1 MTVRILTDS
10 TADLPASVIKKL
22 DIMMLPIYIHIGN
35 RDYLDGVDITREE
48 FYKNLPEYKSHPTTA
63 VPSPAKFRL
72 MYEALAGEGATEV
85 ISIHVSSTL
94 SAIVNVAE
102 TAARETSSVP
112 VTVLDSRQ
120 LSMGTGFLV
129 EKAAELAKLG
139 HKVKEILPMLED
151 QIKRT
156 YVAAGLDTLKYLRRS
171 GRMNRVISTIGELIQ
186 LKPILKMEDGV
197 SGVEKVRTRQ
207 KAIARMVEMIKAH
220 SPFEKI
226 AFLHSTAFESMRNL
240 MDEVKQ
246 YFPKTEIYTETI
258 NPVIGAHIG
267 PGVVGFAGVTSK
279 TIGA

>member
-22 DIMMLPIYIHIGN
+22 NIMMLPIYIHIGN

-85 ISIHVSSTL
+85 ISIHVSSSL

-102 TAARETSSVP
+102 TAAKETTSVP

-139 HKVKEILPMLED
+139 HKVKEILPILED

-171 GRMNRVISTIGELIQ
+171 GRMNRVISTIGEFIQ
-186 LKPILKMEDGV
+186 LKPILKMDDGV

-207 KAIARMVEMIKAH
+207 KAITRMVEMIKAH
-220 SPFEKI
+220 SPFEKL
-226 AFLHSTAFESMRNL
+226 AFLHSTAFDSMQRL

-267 PGVVGFAGVTSK
+267 PGVVGFAGVTRK
-279 TIGA
+279 

>member
-22 DIMMLPIYIHIGN
+22 DIMLLPIYIHIGN
-35 RDYLDGVDITREE
+35 RDYLDGVDITRDE
-48 FYKNLPEYKSHPTTA
+48 FYKNLPDYKVHPTTA

-72 MYEALAGEGATEV
+72 MYEALASEGASEI

-94 SAIVNVAE
+94 SAILNVAQ
-102 TAARETSSVP
+102 TAAKEFTAVP

-120 LSMGTGFLV
+120 LSMGTGFLA

-139 HKVKEILPMLED
+139 HRVKEILPILED

-171 GRMNRVISTIGELIQ
+171 GRMNRVISTIGDLIQ
-186 LKPILKMEDGV
+186 LKPIMKMEDGV

-207 KAIARMVEMIKAH
+207 RAIKRLAEMVKAH
-220 SPFEKI
+220 SPYEKL
-226 AFLHSTAFESMRNL
+226 AFLHSTALESMRQL
-240 MDEVKQ
+240 MDEVKS
-246 YFPKTEIYTETI
+246 YFPKTEIYTEI
-258 NPVIGAHIG
+258 VNPVIGAHIG
-267 PGVVGFAGVTSK
+267 PGVVGFAGITSK
-279 TIGA
+279 S

>member
-85 ISIHVSSTL
+85 ISIHVSSSL

-102 TAARETSSVP
+102 AAAKETTSVP

-139 HKVKEILPMLED
+139 HKVKEILPILED

-171 GRMNRVISTIGELIQ
+171 GRMNRVISTIGEFIQ
-186 LKPILKMEDGV
+186 LKPILKMDDGV

-207 KAIARMVEMIKAH
+207 KAITRMVEMIKAH
-220 SPFEKI
+220 SPFEKL
-226 AFLHSTAFESMRNL
+226 AFLHSTAFDSMQRL

-267 PGVVGFAGVTSK
+267 PGVVGFAGVTRK
-279 TIGA
+279 